1 MSGHYDIANAKTN
14 GCCKVLGYYLVGFIL
29 CILLTLLA
37 YFMAERHML
46 TGQTL
51 FIGLS
56 VVAIIQFIVQ
66 IFCFVRLNTGSQDS
80 KLDLICFLFTILVV
94 VVVIGGTLW
103 IMFNLN
109 YNMVH

>member
-1 MSGHYDIANAKTN
+1 MSGHYDIANAQTSGFFKIF
-14 GCCKVLGYYLVGFIL
+14 GYYLVGFIL
-29 CILLTLLA
+29 CILLTFFA

-46 TGQTL
+46 TGQAL

-56 VVAIIQFIVQ
+56 IIAIAQFIVQ
-66 IFCFVRLNTGSQDS
+66 IFCFMRLNTGSQDS
-80 KLDLICFLFTILVV
+80 KLDFICFLFTILVV